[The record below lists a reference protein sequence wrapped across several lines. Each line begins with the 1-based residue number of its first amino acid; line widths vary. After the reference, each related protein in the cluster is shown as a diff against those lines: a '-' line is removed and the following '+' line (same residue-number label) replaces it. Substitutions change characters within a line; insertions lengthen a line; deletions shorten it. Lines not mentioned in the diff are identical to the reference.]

1 MPHHLVDD
9 IFPLYIHRITMVGL
23 FHDRSP
29 KSQVQ
34 AMTRTSIVSSWWTD
48 QRHRKEVL
56 GPLEQDLGISHFLRF
71 FFPWN
76 KPSSYGGLPHHF
88 FKETYIYIYIYIC
101 THEEPCVHMIYI
113 YIYTYLTLLLLIVG
127 VFLLL
132 LMGSLTWLSRHH
144 GSLTSTLFGGGKPN
158 SRGKI
163 STCPLAPVVHS
174 SLWAQSLSGTP
185 KVYSRHR
192 DSQQ

>member
-1 MPHHLVDD
+1 MIDP
-9 IFPLYIHRITMVGL
+9 P
-23 FHDRSP
+23 SP
-29 KSQVQ
+29 KSRLWPEQ
-34 AMTRTSIVSSWWTD
+34 ASSAVGGLD

-88 FKETYIYIYIYIC
+88 FKETYIYIY
-101 THEEPCVHMIYI
+101 VHMKNHVYIWYI